1 MVKKVL
7 LGLLVVAVVVAGGVA
22 VWFFQLTA
30 PVKVSNTPPVA
41 ATLVVSQTVGVGAT
55 TTAVAA
61 RVYRIDPSRSWAA
74 YRVDETF
81 FDVRGLVT
89 VTGTTSAV
97 AGEILLDPQNPS
109 ASRVG
114 EIVVD
119 ISQLRTD
126 EPSRD
131 NAIRRGWLESARYPL
146 ATFNNATMSGLPAK
160 WTEGEPFAFEMAG
173 DMTVREATRP
183 VTWEVKATVEGDEVR
198 GRATTQLKMS
208 DFGVEPPSLMDLK
221 VEDDIALTL
230 EFVAVAVESG
240 SEGGDLASCVPS
252 FVMPGELLPFEGG
265 YPPVR
270 ASVGTGHMLRGVVR
284 SSKDCAPIANAKL
297 IIWLAN
303 SQGQYDDDHRA
314 TMYTDEAGKYMF
326 ESNFPGVYDR
336 MRPHIH
342 FYVSAEGH
350 KEAVLEYLAEEGR
363 SEGTFDVVLAHEGE

>member
-1 MVKKVL
+1 VKKVL

-41 ATLVVSQTVGVGAT
+41 ATLVVSQTVGAGAT

-97 AGEILLDPQNPS
+97 AGEILLDPENPA

-114 EIVVD
+114 EIIVD

-131 NAIRRGWLESARYPL
+131 NAIRRSWLESARYPL
-146 ATFNNATMSGLPAK
+146 ATFNNATMSGLPGR
-160 WTEGEPFAFEMAG
+160 WIEGEPFAFKMAG
-173 DMTVREATRP
+173 DMTVREATKP
-183 VTWEVKATVEGDEVR
+183 VTWEVNATVEGDEVR
-198 GRATTQLKMS
+198 GRSMTQLKMS

-230 EFVAVAVESG
+230 EFVAVAVAAEASG
-240 SEGGDLASCVPS
+240 GGNPASCEPTRM
-252 FVMPGELLPFEGG
+252 MPGELLPFEGAE
-265 YPPVR
+265 PPVR
-270 ASVGTGHMLRGVVR
+270 ASVGTGHLLRGVVR
-284 SSKDCAPIANAKL
+284 SSKDCSPIANARL
-297 IIWLAN
+297 IIWLTN
-303 SQGQYDDDHRA
+303 SQGQYNDDHRA
-314 TMYTDEAGKYMF
+314 TVYTDEAGKYTF
-326 ESNFPGVYDR
+326 ESNFPGVYEG
-336 MRPHIH
+336 MPPHIH
-342 FYVSAEGH
+342 LYISAEGH
-350 KEAVLEYLAEEGR
+350 TAAELEYIVEEGR
-363 SEGTFDVVLAHEGE
+363 SEGTFDVVLAPEGE

>member
-7 LGLLVVAVVVAGGVA
+7 LGLLAVAVVVAGGVA
-22 VWFFQLTA
+22 VWFLQLTA
-30 PVKVSNTPPVA
+30 PVKVSSAPPVA
-41 ATLVVSQTVGVGAT
+41 ATLVVSSTVGVGAT

-61 RVYRIDPSRSWAA
+61 RVYRIDPARSSAA

-97 AGEILLDPQNPS
+97 AGEILLDPENPA

-119 ISQLRTD
+119 ISQLKTD

-131 NAIRRGWLESARYPL
+131 NAIRRSWLESARYPL
-146 ATFNNATMSGLPAK
+146 ATFSDATMSGLPDRWK
-160 WTEGEPFAFEMAG
+160 EGEPFAFKMAG
-173 DMTVREATRP
+173 NMTVREATKP
-183 VTWEVKATVEGDEVR
+183 VTWDVAATVEGGELR

-230 EFVAVAVESG
+230 EFVAVAVDADG
-240 SEGGDLASCVPS
+240 EGNPASCEPS
-252 FVMPGELLPFEGG
+252 RMMPGEILPFEGAE
-265 YPPVR
+265 PPVR
-270 ASVGTGHMLRGVVR
+270 ASVGVGHMLRGVVR
-284 SSKDCAPIANAKL
+284 SSKDCSPIANAKL
-297 IIWLAN
+297 IVWVAN
-303 SQGQYDDDHRA
+303 PQGQYDDDQRA
-314 TMYTDEAGKYMF
+314 TVYADESGKYTF
-326 ESNFPGVYDR
+326 ESNFPGVYEG

-342 FYVSAEGH
+342 MYVSAERH
-350 KEAVLEYLAEEGR
+350 RAAELEYMAEEGR
-363 SEGTFDVVLAHEGE
+363 SEGTFDVVLALDGE